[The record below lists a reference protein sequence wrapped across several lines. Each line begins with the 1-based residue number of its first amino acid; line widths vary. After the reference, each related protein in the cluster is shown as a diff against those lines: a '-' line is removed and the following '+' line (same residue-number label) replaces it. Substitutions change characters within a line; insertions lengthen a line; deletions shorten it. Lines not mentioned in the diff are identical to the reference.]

1 MSHSILFY
9 KSIQIIIE
17 LVHYFIMSH
26 LGNTELLEY
35 LFEQQVERIQKQ
47 FPETPNNIVENVA
60 RRRAFKQFEDL
71 NG

>member
-1 MSHSILFY
+1 
-9 KSIQIIIE
+9 
-17 LVHYFIMSH
+17 MSH

-35 LFEQQVERIQKQ
+35 LFEIQVERIQKQ